1 MIVNKIIY
9 QGGIILQHLTYYFK
23 NRLYLHAVVH
33 SSYRTNMNK
42 TNTHTVQNTKKFT
55 VSIEIQA
62 AQLKIVAN
70 TYILLHIYWRT
81 NYLCK

>member
-33 SSYRTNMNK
+33 SSYRTIAICFCEDSLFGFYK
-42 TNTHTVQNTKKFT
+42 W
-55 VSIEIQA
+55 
-62 AQLKIVAN
+62 
-70 TYILLHIYWRT
+70 LLFRHSCDVYD
-81 NYLCK
+81 